1 LDKLKEKRKISIFG
15 STGSIGQNTVE
26 LIVLNRS
33 SYDVVALTG
42 GRNIVKLAEQA
53 RLLDVELV
61 VTAFDDLFLQL
72 KELMAGTNTR
82 VAAGKN
88 AILEASDIRA
98 DIFVSAIIGFPGFEP
113 SIRSLKHGT
122 TLALANKES
131 LVVAGTLLMS
141 ESARF
146 GAKIIPIDSEHSG
159 IFQLLIGN
167 SIEDVEKII
176 ITASGGKFR
185 DWTRDEILNVTLN
198 QASEHPTWTMG
209 KRITIDSNSMF
220 NKAME
225 LIETKEFFQVDHKK
239 IEVLIHPQSVVHAL
253 VCFVDGGM
261 LAHLSEH
268 DMKHAINYAL
278 NWPARRNSSV
288 KSLDLTKV
296 TPLNFE
302 NVREDIFPVL
312 KLARDV
318 MDAGGLR
325 GTVFNAAKEIALDR
339 FISSEV
345 GFLDMNLIVEKTLSE
360 LEKQNFILDVEQ
372 DLGNIVYL
380 DSVARKVAKN
390 LILK

>member
-1 LDKLKEKRKISIFG
+1 MDKLKNKRKISIFG

-26 LIVLNRS
+26 LIALNRAN
-33 SYDVVALTG
+33 YDVVALTG
-42 GRNIVKLAEQA
+42 GRNVVKLAEQA
-53 RLLDVELV
+53 RLLDVDLV
-61 VTAFDDLFLQL
+61 VTGFDDCFSQL
-72 KELMAGTNTR
+72 KELMAGTSTR

-88 AILEASDIRA
+88 AILEVSDIRA
-98 DIFVSAIIGFPGFEP
+98 DIFVSAIIGFSGLEP
-113 SIRSLKHGT
+113 SIRALRHGT

-131 LVVAGTLLMS
+131 LVVAGTFLRS

-159 IFQLLIGN
+159 IFQLLFGN

-185 DWTRDEILNVTLN
+185 DWTQNQILNATLN
-198 QASEHPTWTMG
+198 QASEHPTWKMG
-209 KRITIDSNSMF
+209 NRITIDSNSMF

-225 LIETKEFFQVDHKK
+225 LIETKEFFQIDHNK
-239 IEVLIHPQSVVHAL
+239 IEVLIHPQSIVHAL
-253 VCFVDGGM
+253 VCFCDGGM
-261 LAHLSEH
+261 LAHLSDH

-278 NWPARRNSSV
+278 NWPTRRNSTV

-296 TPLNFE
+296 APLNFE

-345 GFLDMNLIVEKTLSE
+345 GFLDMNFIVEGTLDE
-360 LEKQNFILDVEQ
+360 LEKQSSILDVEQ
-372 DLGNIVYL
+372 NLENILHL
-380 DSVARKVAKN
+380 DSITRNVAKN

>member
-1 LDKLKEKRKISIFG
+1 MDKLKEKRKISIFG

-98 DIFVSAIIGFPGFEP
+98 DIFVSAIIGFSGLEP
-113 SIRSLKHGT
+113 SIRALKHGT

-159 IFQLLIGN
+159 IFQLLSGN

-198 QASEHPTWTMG
+198 QASEHPTWTKG

-261 LAHLSEH
+261 LAHLSDH

-278 NWPARRNSSV
+278 NWPARLNSSV

-372 DLGNIVYL
+372 DLGNIVHL

>member
-1 LDKLKEKRKISIFG
+1 
-15 STGSIGQNTVE
+15 
-26 LIVLNRS
+26 
-33 SYDVVALTG
+33 
-42 GRNIVKLAEQA
+42 
-53 RLLDVELV
+53 
-61 VTAFDDLFLQL
+61 
-72 KELMAGTNTR
+72 
-82 VAAGKN
+82 
-88 AILEASDIRA
+88 
-98 DIFVSAIIGFPGFEP
+98 
-113 SIRSLKHGT
+113 
-122 TLALANKES
+122 
-131 LVVAGTLLMS
+131 MS

-159 IFQLLIGN
+159 IFQLLSGN

-239 IEVLIHPQSVVHAL
+239 IEVLIHPQSIVHAL
-253 VCFVDGGM
+253 VCFFDGGM
-261 LAHLSEH
+261 LAHLSDH

-278 NWPARRNSSV
+278 NWPARRNSTV

>member
-1 LDKLKEKRKISIFG
+1 MDKLKEKRKISIFG

-33 SYDVVALTG
+33 SYNVVALTG

-98 DIFVSAIIGFPGFEP
+98 DIFVSAIIGFSGLEP
-113 SIRSLKHGT
+113 SIRALKHGT

-141 ESARF
+141 ESVRF

-159 IFQLLIGN
+159 IFQLLSGN
-167 SIEDVEKII
+167 SINDVEKII

-185 DWTRDEILNVTLN
+185 DWTQDEILNVTLN

-209 KRITIDSNSMF
+209 KRITIDSNSLF

-239 IEVLIHPQSVVHAL
+239 IEVLIHPQSIVHAL

-261 LAHLSEH
+261 LAHLSDH

-278 NWPARRNSSV
+278 NWPARRNSTV

-296 TPLNFE
+296 ASLNFE

>member
-26 LIVLNRS
+26 LIALNRA
-33 SYDVVALTG
+33 SYDVVAITG
-42 GRNIVKLAEQA
+42 GRNVVKLAEQA
-53 RLLDVELV
+53 RLLDVDLV
-61 VTAFDDLFLQL
+61 VTGFDDCFWQL

-98 DIFVSAIIGFPGFEP
+98 DIFVSAIIGFSGLEP
-113 SIRSLKHGT
+113 SIRALKHGT

-141 ESARF
+141 ESVRF

-159 IFQLLIGN
+159 IFQLLSGN
-167 SIEDVEKII
+167 SINDVEKII

-185 DWTRDEILNVTLN
+185 DWTQDEILNVTLN

-209 KRITIDSNSMF
+209 KRITIDSNSLF

-239 IEVLIHPQSVVHAL
+239 IEVLIHPQSIVHAL

-261 LAHLSEH
+261 LAHLSDH

-278 NWPARRNSSV
+278 NWPARRNSTV

-296 TPLNFE
+296 ASLNFE
-302 NVREDIFPVL
+302 NVREDIFTVL

-345 GFLDMNLIVEKTLSE
+345 GFLDMNLIVERTLSE

-380 DSVARKVAKN
+380 NSVARRVAKN

>member
-1 LDKLKEKRKISIFG
+1 MDKLKEKRKISIFG

-33 SYDVVALTG
+33 SYNVVALTG

-98 DIFVSAIIGFPGFEP
+98 DIFVSAIIGFSGLEP
-113 SIRSLKHGT
+113 SIRLLKHGT

-146 GAKIIPIDSEHSG
+146 GATIIPIDSEHSG
-159 IFQLLIGN
+159 IFQLLSGN

-261 LAHLSEH
+261 LAHLSDH

-278 NWPARRNSSV
+278 NWPARRNSQV

-296 TPLNFE
+296 ASLNFE

-380 DSVARKVAKN
+380 DSVARRVAKN